1 MKFDVVIIGG
11 GLAGT
16 SAATELQKSGLKCIL
31 VADGLSLYNCPKNEF
46 KAAGG
51 TVLQGDRVVSGDF
64 EDGRLLRV
72 YTAKLGNE
80 PLEAGQFVLATGKY
94 FSRGLVADMDKVYE
108 PLFNLDVE
116 YDADRLSWF
125 DPSFAAPQRFLEFG
139 VKTSGALALKGGVPI
154 DNLYPAGEV
163 LAGVSSA
170 QGDAT
175 EQILNSARQAVRAIR
190 KTDYAGE

>member
-31 VADGLSLYNCPKNEF
+31 VAEGLSLNNCPKNEF

-51 TVLQGDRVVSGDF
+51 TVLQGDRVVSGVF
-64 EDGRLLRV
+64 EGNRLIRV
-72 YTAKLGNE
+72 FTEKLGNE
-80 PLEAGQFVLATGKY
+80 PLEA
-94 FSRGLVADMDKVYE
+94 D
-108 PLFNLDVE
+108 LDVE
-116 YDADRLSWF
+116 YDSDRLTWI

-139 VKTSGALALKGGVPI
+139 VKTSGGVALKGGVPI
-154 DNLYPAGEV
+154 VNLFPAGEV
-163 LAGVSSA
+163 LSGVSSA

-175 EQILNSARQAVRAIR
+175 EQILNSAREAVRAIR
-190 KTDYAGE
+190 RN

>member
-31 VADGLSLYNCPKNEF
+31 VAEGLSLNNCPKNEF

-51 TVLQGDRVVSGDF
+51 TVLQGDRVVSGVF
-64 EDGRLLRV
+64 EGNRLIRV
-72 YTAKLGNE
+72 FTEKLGNE

-108 PLFNLDVE
+108 PVFNLDVE
-116 YDADRLSWF
+116 YDSDRLTWF

-139 VKTSGALALKGGVPI
+139 VKTSGGVALKGGVPI
-154 DNLYPAGEV
+154 VNLFPAGEV
-163 LAGVSSA
+163 LSGVSSA

-175 EQILNSARQAVRAIR
+175 EQILNSAWEAVRAIR
-190 KTDYAGE
+190 RN